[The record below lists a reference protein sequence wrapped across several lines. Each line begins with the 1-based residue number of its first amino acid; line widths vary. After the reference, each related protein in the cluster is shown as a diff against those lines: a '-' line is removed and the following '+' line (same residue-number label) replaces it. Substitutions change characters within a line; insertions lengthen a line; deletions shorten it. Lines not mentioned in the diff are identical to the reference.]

1 MDIEPSIFAGMIE
14 EDVGLKIRYIA
25 IQILTAI
32 DIAARLIPDVSE
44 ITTWCRYSIPILVY
58 LITWIERYDC
68 CSAWDRGYFE
78 SCKLRVI
85 YIQNNLPYAEALEK
99 RSFTTSANWRVCQ
112 RFSWC
117 FTGLQM
123 TFTEIRNTVI
133 SRMTA
138 QTIIDGK
145 DVLYPNAPTFDPSGK
160 LIWARLS
167 NIPGQAG
174 VNEIGAG
181 PIVYRTGIIIIQLF
195 VPAGSGSKLITETA
209 DKLRELFEFQDDDRL
224 SYRAVSSIA
233 VGEKN
238 GWFQLNL
245 QIPYR
250 AL

>member
-1 MDIEPSIFAGMIE
+1 
-14 EDVGLKIRYIA
+14 
-25 IQILTAI
+25 
-32 DIAARLIPDVSE
+32 
-44 ITTWCRYSIPILVY
+44 
-58 LITWIERYDC
+58 
-68 CSAWDRGYFE
+68 
-78 SCKLRVI
+78 
-85 YIQNNLPYAEALEK
+85 
-99 RSFTTSANWRVCQ
+99 
-112 RFSWC
+112 
-117 FTGLQM
+117 M

-145 DVLYPNAPTFDPSGK
+145 D
-160 LIWARLS
+160 
-167 NIPGQAG
+167 
-174 VNEIGAG
+174 
-181 PIVYRTGIIIIQLF
+181 GIIIIQLF

-224 SYRAVSSIA
+224 SYQAVSSIA

>member
-1 MDIEPSIFAGMIE
+1 
-14 EDVGLKIRYIA
+14 
-25 IQILTAI
+25 
-32 DIAARLIPDVSE
+32 
-44 ITTWCRYSIPILVY
+44 
-58 LITWIERYDC
+58 
-68 CSAWDRGYFE
+68 
-78 SCKLRVI
+78 
-85 YIQNNLPYAEALEK
+85 
-99 RSFTTSANWRVCQ
+99 
-112 RFSWC
+112 
-117 FTGLQM
+117 M

-138 QTIIDGK
+138 QTVINGK
-145 DVLYPNAPTFDPSGK
+145 DVLYPNGPTFDPSGK

-181 PIVYRTGIIIIQLF
+181 PVVYRTGIIIIQLF

-209 DKLRELFEFQDDDRL
+209 DEFQDDDRL
-224 SYRAVSSIA
+224 SYQAVSSIT

>member
-1 MDIEPSIFAGMIE
+1 MAGNT
-14 EDVGLKIRYIA
+14 
-25 IQILTAI
+25 LTG
-32 DIAARLIPDVSE
+32 LIPTIYTALDVVSRE
-44 ITTWCRYSIPILVY
+44 QVGFIPAVAKNAKADAAAKDQ
-58 LITWIERYDC
+58 T
-68 CSAWDRGYFE
+68 
-78 SCKLRVI
+78 
-85 YIQNNLPYAEALEK
+85 
-99 RSFTTSANWRVCQ
+99 VCQ
-112 RFSWC
+112 CFSWC

-123 TFTEIRNTVI
+123 TFTEIRNAVI

-138 QTIIDGK
+138 QTVIDGK
-145 DVLYPNAPTFDPSGK
+145 DVLYPNGPTFDPSGK

-167 NIPGQAG
+167 NIPGLAG

-181 PIVYRTGIIIIQLF
+181 PVVYRTGIIIIQLF

-224 SYRAVSSIA
+224 SYQVVSSIA

>member
-1 MDIEPSIFAGMIE
+1 
-14 EDVGLKIRYIA
+14 
-25 IQILTAI
+25 
-32 DIAARLIPDVSE
+32 
-44 ITTWCRYSIPILVY
+44 
-58 LITWIERYDC
+58 
-68 CSAWDRGYFE
+68 
-78 SCKLRVI
+78 
-85 YIQNNLPYAEALEK
+85 
-99 RSFTTSANWRVCQ
+99 
-112 RFSWC
+112 
-117 FTGLQM
+117 M

-209 DKLRELFEFQDDDRL
+209 DKLRELFEFQDDDCL
-224 SYRAVSSIA
+224 SYQAVSSIA

-238 GWFQLNL
+238 GWFQLIFKFHIARSSAINDIGGSCEFRCKGYL
-245 QIPYR
+245 GIYPGDGCRHY
-250 AL
+250 ASKW

>member
-1 MDIEPSIFAGMIE
+1 MRLRLLFQLSLQLATAVDGAVERGGKQAEGQKERQSEVDDADG
-14 EDVGLKIRYIA
+14 DVAAPGHVLDADDLHFRENAHGRRCDAQPEAAQKRHQGHVVPGNAIR
-25 IQILTAI
+25 LG
-32 DIAARLIPDVSE
+32 DARMGV
-44 ITTWCRYSIPILVY
+44 V
-58 LITWIERYDC
+58 
-68 CSAWDRGYFE
+68 
-78 SCKLRVI
+78 
-85 YIQNNLPYAEALEK
+85 
-99 RSFTTSANWRVCQ
+99 
-112 RFSWC
+112 
-117 FTGLQM
+117 
-123 TFTEIRNTVI
+123 TEIRNTVI

-138 QTIIDGK
+138 QTVINGK
-145 DVLYPNAPTFDPSGK
+145 DVLYPNGPTFDPSGK

-181 PIVYRTGIIIIQLF
+181 PVVYRTGIIIIQLF

-224 SYRAVSSIA
+224 SYQAVSSIA